1 MKPEKEYII
10 VGKEEFKRTT
20 LDKIITMV
28 WGLVA
33 LSSIWIGWGA
43 FHYFVPTLPSVADI
57 LTFMWSDTQID
68 PPPPLTPTP
77 QTIYWPE
84 SRGGELVAFFPFS
97 GDAEDE
103 SGFGRDA
110 QTVGANLSFDRFAQ
124 PEGAYYL
131 NGRAFIDLGRPTSS
145 EAVTLS
151 FWFETKAFKN
161 SQLLVN
167 TYPNCTTSNSGLA
180 ISHLAEYN
188 NQYLQFSSHNGLE
201 EQRTTLEISPL
212 STADWHHLAAV
223 FSPNLTQFYINGEF
237 VGESSIGYTPTTN
250 SWLLGGANCAQQP
263 AGFTGSMDSVR
274 LYNYP
279 LTPLDVQELYT
290 REK

>member
-33 LSSIWIGWGA
+33 LSSIWIGWGT
-43 FHYFVPTLPSVADI
+43 FHYFVPSIPSVADI
-57 LTFMWSDTQID
+57 LTFMWSDTDID

-103 SGFGRDA
+103 SGYGRSA
-110 QTVGANLSFDRFAQ
+110 QTVGASLNSDRFGQKQAS
-124 PEGAYYL
+124 YYL
-131 NGRAFIDLGRPTSS
+131 NGRAFIDLGRPTTS

-151 FWFETKAFKN
+151 FWFETKTLKN
-161 SQLLVN
+161 SQLMVT
-167 TYPNCTTSNSGLA
+167 TYPNCATTNSGLA
-180 ISHLAEYN
+180 LSLLADYN

-201 EQRTTLEISPL
+201 EQRTTLEISSLP
-212 STADWHHLAAV
+212 TAEWHHFAAV
-223 FSPNLTQFYINGEF
+223 FSPKLTQFYINGEF
-237 VGESSIGYTPTTN
+237 VGESAIGYTPTAN
-250 SWLLGGANCAQQP
+250 AWLLGGANCAQQP
-263 AGFTGSMDSVR
+263 AGFTGSIDSVR

-279 LTPLDVQELYT
+279 FTPLDVQELYT